1 MLIYKVT
8 NLINNKI
15 YIGKTKK
22 SLEIRKRS
30 HIKRMQSPKGKPLFF
45 QRALKKYGLDNFKW
59 EVLLEGC
66 MSDEELC
73 EKERYYIKF
82 YNSNNRK
89 NGYNLTEGGDGVRR
103 KGWKHYEKTK
113 LKIGKANKGLKRTP
127 EQKQIIKLATIK
139 AMKKYVFT
147 SKQLEKRVANR
158 NIRKNSL
165 SLKILNLLK
174 NKSIKTISEIL
185 TELKNIGVVI
195 KAYSRVEVCMSR
207 LNSSKRVKRLKKHRY
222 KITSKGIKALHRLLK
237 NSKTEG
243 ELK

>member
-113 LKIGKANKGLKRTP
+113 LNTRPGLLLAHCATFVFMLLIALLLETIVLTAKMVYPSFYALIFCFALLLYFGIILYDFWDYLRI
-127 EQKQIIKLATIK
+127 EQ
-139 AMKKYVFT
+139 
-147 SKQLEKRVANR
+147 
-158 NIRKNSL
+158 
-165 SLKILNLLK
+165 
-174 NKSIKTISEIL
+174 
-185 TELKNIGVVI
+185 
-195 KAYSRVEVCMSR
+195 
-207 LNSSKRVKRLKKHRY
+207 
-222 KITSKGIKALHRLLK
+222 
-237 NSKTEG
+237 
-243 ELK
+243 